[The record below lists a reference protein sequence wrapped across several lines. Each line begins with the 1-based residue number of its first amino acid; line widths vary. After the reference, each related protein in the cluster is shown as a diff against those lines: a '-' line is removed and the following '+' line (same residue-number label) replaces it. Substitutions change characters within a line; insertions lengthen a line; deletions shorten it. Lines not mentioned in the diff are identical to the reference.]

1 MILSV
6 AMPLGQI
13 VASRKGRDQDQLYV
27 VVGYGNSPFILVADG
42 RNRKAAAP
50 KKKNVRHVKPMGS
63 IAQNVAHKL
72 ERDEKVTDEELRQAI
87 SELCTPDGFV
97 KKRTR
102 REI

>member
-1 MILSV
+1 MTLSV

-50 KKKNVRHVKPMGS
+50 KKKNVRHVKPVRS
-63 IAQNVAHKL
+63 IAENVAHNLKAAGKIT
-72 ERDEKVTDEELRQAI
+72 DEKLRQAI
-87 SELCTPDGFV
+87 SNHVQRMVE
-97 KKRTR
+97 R
-102 REI
+102 